1 MPITASNLKREIIR
15 LLKEDEEFRYT
26 VAGLIGLQEVL
37 KRLDGIEE
45 EQRELRKEQ
54 QRLRE
59 DFNKLREDFNKM
71 REDFNEM
78 LKEIR
83 ELKRSYQRLERAVER
98 LERRML
104 VGFDSLRRF
113 TGVSFEQFVREM
125 LSREL
130 QREGILPPD
139 GYLNATKIDGV
150 EINLFYEDPLIVGE
164 VTSYAESV
172 EEVNKLLM
180 RAELVKK
187 KYKKE
192 LQLYLII
199 LSAPKNVAGEIRR
212 LAREKNIN
220 LVIGK
225 EI

>member
-1 MPITASNLKREIIR
+1 M
-15 LLKEDEEFRYT
+15 
-26 VAGLIGLQEVL
+26 
-37 KRLDGIEE
+37 
-45 EQRELRKEQ
+45 
-54 QRLRE
+54 
-59 DFNKLREDFNKM
+59 
-71 REDFNEM
+71 
-78 LKEIR
+78 
-83 ELKRSYQRLERAVER
+83 
-98 LERRML
+98 
-104 VGFDSLRRF
+104 
-113 TGVSFEQFVREM
+113 
-125 LSREL
+125 
-130 QREGILPPD
+130 
-139 GYLNATKIDGV
+139 NATKIDGV

-192 LQLYLII
+192 PQLYLII

-220 LVIGK
+220 LIIGK

>member
-1 MPITASNLKREIIR
+1 MTSDLKREIIR

-59 DFNKLREDFNKM
+59 DFNKLREDFN
-71 REDFNEM
+71 EM

-83 ELKRSYQRLERAVER
+83 ELKRSYRRLERAVER
-98 LERRML
+98 LEGRML

-113 TGVSFEQFVREM
+113 AGVSFEQFVREM

-139 GYLNATKIDGV
+139 SYLNATKINGV
-150 EINLFYEDPLIVGE
+150 EINLFYENPLIVGE